1 MTEVSDV
8 SADAAAADAAD
19 AGQQLASILEETEPA
34 SEEGDATEADA
45 TGADATEAEDANVGR
60 ALVLEEVV
68 ERARERRLSQHDA
81 DDEKIALGMEV
92 LLRLRARGTREL
104 RYRRATIIHIHRDGT
119 YDLIYERRANEKR
132 RKNRVSRERIAVSAA
147 WFESQ
152 IARAAA
158 RAARLA
164 HFAPLGPEGVQV
176 AVDQMRIALAVLD
189 GAAAAP
195 SGMKLRPPSL
205 SPRRCST
212 ARARAAR
219 GPTRAT
225 ARAGGSTPSSSRA
238 SRARTRASSR
248 ARSARRG
255 RWPSSSAPRKER
267 GSAGWPRASTRS
279 RSKGA
284 RTRPCSRTACRW
296 TTRGT

>member
-195 SGMKLRPPSL
+195 SGMKLRSPPSL
-205 SPRRCST
+205 SSQVLDG
-212 ARARAAR
+212 ARAGCAGPDARNRAGRRLNPIVFPRVTRAHARELAREERAAR
-219 GPTRAT
+219 HMAELVRA
-225 ARAGGSTPSSSRA
+225 AQGAGQRWLAASKHALEEQRRAD
-238 SRARTRASSR
+238 
-248 ARSARRG
+248 
-255 RWPSSSAPRKER
+255 
-267 GSAGWPRASTRS
+267 AGVFANRVPMDDA
-279 RSKGA
+279 
-284 RTRPCSRTACRW
+284 
-296 TTRGT
+296 

>member
-158 RAARLA
+158 RAARRSRRA
-164 HFAPLGPEGVQV
+164 
-176 AVDQMRIALAVLD
+176 ALALRSIEY
-189 GAAAAP
+189 GASMTERIHASGSFATATTSVALAGGGARAP
-195 SGMKLRPPSL
+195 SLDTCSK
-205 SPRRCST
+205 RCLFS
-212 ARARAAR
+212 
-219 GPTRAT
+219 
-225 ARAGGSTPSSSRA
+225 
-238 SRARTRASSR
+238 
-248 ARSARRG
+248 
-255 RWPSSSAPRKER
+255 
-267 GSAGWPRASTRS
+267 
-279 RSKGA
+279 
-284 RTRPCSRTACRW
+284 
-296 TTRGT
+296 